1 MRVGPLLVATTTLI
15 AISCSGSSGPA
26 GGASPSGIA
35 SGTPAVS
42 PMPVTSGSSYGLY
55 LVGTRLDMIAV
66 NGQVGASAPV
76 AAPSVR
82 RCSVA
87 LGAVLQPPVSASSTK
102 VYFRDG
108 DTRIRSLTLPTA
120 GSPRLGQ
127 TEDVT
132 TVPGGLSKV
141 SFFSV
146 SPDDKRIA
154 VLVED
159 MSPDTGINILLY
171 VEDLRGRGNHVNIY
185 STSTPKNSGT
195 TLWPMGWNRGHLVLA
210 VMPAC
215 THPSGAVFMSPRE
228 WHVSSATTGVR
239 LASINS
245 RNACILSFW
254 PSPAGVAC
262 VNGTTAYLYD
272 WTGKV
277 TGTVPAGSGDLH
289 SRRSPSGRSIFFSN
303 KAGIGAL
310 PSDLLPHDGDE
321 ASRAVSVG
329 NVELPIPGNIACLWI
344 DEDHLLGTQQIFG
357 FPSGQ
362 QAELA
367 GEPTIPSGVCVGRFP
382 GGL

>member
-1 MRVGPLLVATTTLI
+1 M
-15 AISCSGSSGPA
+15 
-26 GGASPSGIA
+26 A

-42 PMPVTSGSSYGLY
+42 PMAVTPGSSYGLY
-55 LVGTRLDMIAV
+55 LVGTRLDMIAT
-66 NGQVGASAPV
+66 NGQVDASASV

-82 RCSVA
+82 RCSEA
-87 LGAVLQPPVSASSTK
+87 LGAVLQPPVSASANK

-108 DTRIRSLTLPTA
+108 DTKIRSLALPTA
-120 GSPRLGQ
+120 GAPRLGRS
-127 TEDVT
+127 EDVT
-132 TVPGGLSKV
+132 TVPGGTWKV

-159 MSPDTGINILLY
+159 MSPATRINIRLY
-171 VEDLRGRGNHVNIY
+171 VEDLRGRGHHVDIY
-185 STSTPKNSGT
+185 TTSTPKNSGT
-195 TLWPMGWNRGHLVLA
+195 TLWPMGWHRGQLVLA

-215 THPSGAVFMSPRE
+215 THPSGAVFIAPRE

-239 LASINS
+239 LAAINS
-245 RNACILSFW
+245 RNACILSLW

-277 TGTVPAGSGDLH
+277 TGTFPAGSEDLH
-289 SRRSPSGRSIFFSN
+289 SGRSPSGRSIFFSTR
-303 KAGIGAL
+303 AGVGAL
-310 PSDLLPHDGDE
+310 PSDLLRHAGHE
-321 ASRAVSVG
+321 ASRAVGVG
-329 NVELPIPGNIACLWI
+329 NTELPIPGNIACLWI
-344 DEDHLLGTQQIFG
+344 DEDHILGTQQIFG